1 VLPRSVNWMRSA
13 CLNPLATWLPAPLVE
28 SARAL
33 VLARSVN
40 WTRLG
45 CLNPLA
51 TWLPAPLVESARA
64 VLAGCVNWIRSECL
78 NYRAGPLLV
87 RLVDSAGALHL
98 VLSRSVDWTRRSE
111 RLNLLRCCRATLSAY
126 RCRVDDV
133 NG

>member
-1 VLPRSVNWMRSA
+1 MARLVDSLRA
-13 CLNPLATWLPAPLVE
+13 LN
-28 SARAL
+28 L

-40 WTRLG
+40 WARLE
-45 CLNPLA
+45 CQNPLA
-51 TWLPAPLVESARA
+51 TQLPTPLVQSAPA

-87 RLVDSAGALHL
+87 RLVDSAGAVHL

>member
-1 VLPRSVNWMRSA
+1 LVDSLRVLHLVLARSVNWTR
-13 CLNPLATWLPAPLVE
+13 LDPLATWLPAPLVE

-33 VLARSVN
+33 VLARS
-40 WTRLG
+40 
-45 CLNPLA
+45 
-51 TWLPAPLVESARA
+51 
-64 VLAGCVNWIRSECL
+64 VNWIRSECL

-126 RCRVDDV
+126 RCRVDGV

>member
-1 VLPRSVNWMRSA
+1 MAR
-13 CLNPLATWLPAPLVE
+13 LVD
-28 SARAL
+28 SLRALHL

-64 VLAGCVNWIRSECL
+64 LGLAHSVNWRRLECL

-98 VLSRSVDWTRRSE
+98 VLSRSVD
-111 RLNLLRCCRATLSAY
+111 
-126 RCRVDDV
+126 
-133 NG
+133 